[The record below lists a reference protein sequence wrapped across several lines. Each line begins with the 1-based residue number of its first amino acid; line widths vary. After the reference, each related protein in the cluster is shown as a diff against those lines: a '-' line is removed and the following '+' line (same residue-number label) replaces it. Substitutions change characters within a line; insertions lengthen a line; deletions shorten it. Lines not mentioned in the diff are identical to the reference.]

1 LRDFNQGY
9 IWEEGGQISA
19 FILYSRAGSG
29 GDQWSIEALA
39 THPEFRRKGLARRLL
54 MEALTDL
61 RRRDGKICTL
71 KVRDTNDAA
80 YALYR
85 DLGFIHFDTAV
96 YLRNDSLRP
105 ALPRVDKR
113 YRVEDVGPRGWFS
126 SWRQRGE
133 LACRTQPR
141 QAKQL
146 FAVSPSQFQRP
157 WVAPAL
163 APLLTKMSG
172 HRRHH
177 SLVWHDGRLV
187 ATLAVDEVLRGPD
200 PHEIEILADV
210 DSEPTLAPALVDLAS
225 LRLAHA
231 VPAPVLTE
239 ARDSSAL
246 LLNALESRGFRRVIT
261 WHELGMRL

>member
-1 LRDFNQGY
+1 MRRGCLRRFHPPRDLKQIHDLAEVAYAKDYARIGRSSEAHTDRPERGSSSVGTLASTLASLRDFNQGY

-19 FILYSRAGSG
+19 FVLYSRAGSG

-105 ALPRVDKR
+105 ALPRI
-113 YRVEDVGPRGWFS
+113 GLG
-126 SWRQRGE
+126 
-133 LACRTQPR
+133 
-141 QAKQL
+141 
-146 FAVSPSQFQRP
+146 
-157 WVAPAL
+157 
-163 APLLTKMSG
+163 SG
-172 HRRHH
+172 LY
-177 SLVWHDGRLV
+177 S
-187 ATLAVDEVLRGPD
+187 
-200 PHEIEILADV
+200 
-210 DSEPTLAPALVDLAS
+210 
-225 LRLAHA
+225 
-231 VPAPVLTE
+231 
-239 ARDSSAL
+239 
-246 LLNALESRGFRRVIT
+246 
-261 WHELGMRL
+261 